1 MAPPF
6 VAVIL
11 AGGRA
16 SRLSGLDKMS
26 IEVGGR
32 SLLQRSV
39 DAVAGAEPVVVVG
52 PCRAVVGEVVWTRE
66 RPPGAGPVAALAA
79 GIAALPDLGDATE
92 LAVLAADLRN
102 IEPATV
108 DRLRWAIRSARDFEV
123 GACEAVCAC
132 LDRAGAGVPR
142 DFEVGACE
150 AVCACLDRAGAG
162 VPRDPVGAVLVDGEG
177 VRQWLIGVWRLGALR
192 RALPAEPAGR
202 SLHAVL
208 GSAVL
213 VEVPAEPD
221 EAADVDTPADLP

>member
-6 VAVIL
+6 GAVIL

-66 RPPGAGPVAALAA
+66 QPPGAGPVAALAA

-108 DRLRWAIRSARDFEV
+108 DRLRCAIRSARDFEV

-132 LDRAGAGVPR
+132 MDRPGAGVS
-142 DFEVGACE
+142 
-150 AVCACLDRAGAG
+150 
-162 VPRDPVGAVLVDGEG
+162 RDPAGAVLVDGEG
-177 VRQWLIGVWRLGALR
+177 ARQWLIGVWRLGALR